1 MKVMVIFIL
10 IVVNLSANAQ
20 QFTVSAD
27 KMNVLHVGVDNP
39 ITPMV
44 ENFPCKDILIETNNG
59 MIKKGYDTCQYIVT
73 PDSKEETIIRVFTKT
88 KNGKKLIGEKQFRTR
103 LIPKP
108 TIVLA
113 GKEKGTIRKNML
125 LAQLGLLIGG
135 DAAHFG
141 FTFTIDGFKVIIL
154 RDNSIVF
161 ESLCT
166 GAKFSDSIKEGIQK
180 MKAGDKFICEDIKF
194 SGYGYTR
201 ELANSIGLKVI
212 D

>member
-1 MKVMVIFIL
+1 
-10 IVVNLSANAQ
+10 
-20 QFTVSAD
+20 
-27 KMNVLHVGVDNP
+27 MNVLYVGVDNP
-39 ITPMV
+39 ITPMA
-44 ENFPCKDILIETNNG
+44 ENFHCKDILIETNNG
-59 MIKKGYDTCQYIVT
+59 IIKKGYDTCQYIVI

-88 KNGKKLIGEKQFRTR
+88 KNDKKLIGEKQFRTR

-141 FTFTIDGFKVIIL
+141 FTFTIDGFKVVIL

-180 MKAGDKFICEDIKF
+180 IKAGDKFICEDIKF

-201 ELANSIGLKVI
+201 ELANSIELKVI